1 MIKGNSDQT
10 DGAGCPLPDTVS
22 GTGQSPAASRPGS
35 RDILLVDDNLDVARA
50 VEIAFRM
57 AGHRLHRAAGAEE
70 AHSLLALRRFDAVI
84 LDLNFTQGRSDG
96 SEGLACLARIMADDP
111 ASCVVVLTAHG
122 GIRTAV
128 AAMQV
133 GARDFAVKPW
143 SNADLIAKV
152 EAAIA
157 RRPPAAAPP
166 QGAAPEADPA
176 PRLLGESAPMVALRD
191 LIRRVGPTAAGVAI
205 TGLSGSGRT
214 LAALAL
220 HAASAHAAERP
231 LRIDLRDRGAW
242 DQLAGASGSVILRH
256 PDRLGEVEQAQLLA
270 ALPDSARTIAIAHS
284 MAPIVPALMRR
295 IAVVEIAVPPLA
307 ARGEDAVL
315 LARHFLR
322 QAAERFGRAEPVLGP
337 AAIEAIRGA
346 IWTDEVRGLALA
358 MERAL
363 LLTEGDEIDAALL
376 SAARPVVPPAA
387 ATQADPESRA
397 FDLERTEKAMI
408 ESALREHGHN
418 ISHAAR
424 ALGLSR
430 AALYRRMERHGL

>member
-1 MIKGNSDQT
+1 MNKGKFDKIGDT
-10 DGAGCPLPDTVS
+10 GCPLPDTVS

-35 RDILLVDDNLDVARA
+35 RDILLVDDNPDVARA
-50 VEIAFRM
+50 IEIAFRM

-84 LDLNFTQGRSDG
+84 LDLNFSQGRSDG

-111 ASCVVVLTAHG
+111 TARVVVLTAHG

-128 AAMQV
+128 AAMQA
-133 GARDFAVKPW
+133 GARDFVVKPW

-152 EAAIA
+152 ETAIA
-157 RRPPAAAPP
+157 RRPPASAPP
-166 QGAAPEADPA
+166 QGASPEAEPV
-176 PRLLGESAPMVALRD
+176 PRLLGESAPMLALRD
-191 LIRRVGPTAAGVAI
+191 LVRRVGPTAAGVAI
-205 TGLSGSGRT
+205 TGPSGSGRT

-231 LRIDLRDRGAW
+231 LRIDLRDRRAW

-270 ALPDSARTIAIAHS
+270 ALPDSARIIAIADS

-346 IWTDEVRGLALA
+346 VWTDDVRGLALA

-363 LLTEGDEIDAALL
+363 LLTDGDQIDASLL
-376 SAARPVVPPAA
+376 SAARPAAAPPPANR
-387 ATQADPESRA
+387 EERA